1 MINQWNQ
8 FPFVLRRKIL
18 LTLLA
23 GLASIIIS
31 LVVFVVT
38 ADRVLLV
45 LGGIILIASLIF
57 GKSLYNTAVRGN
69 YEVIEGIC
77 TGVTTP
83 MLRRYRKIYL
93 TDEQGAERTLLIN
106 KSAKFQIGACYRFY
120 FQKSSQPII
129 GNDYLDAALSTNSF
143 LGYETVEDT
152 SPADSEQ

>member
-23 GLASIIIS
+23 GLASIVIS

-45 LGGIILIASLIF
+45 LGGIILIATLIF

-106 KSAKFQIGACYRFY
+106 KSACYRFY

>member
-23 GLASIIIS
+23 GLASIVIS

-69 YEVIEGIC
+69 YEVIEGI
-77 TGVTTP
+77 
-83 MLRRYRKIYL
+83 
-93 TDEQGAERTLLIN
+93 
-106 KSAKFQIGACYRFY
+106 
-120 FQKSSQPII
+120 
-129 GNDYLDAALSTNSF
+129 
-143 LGYETVEDT
+143 
-152 SPADSEQ
+152 